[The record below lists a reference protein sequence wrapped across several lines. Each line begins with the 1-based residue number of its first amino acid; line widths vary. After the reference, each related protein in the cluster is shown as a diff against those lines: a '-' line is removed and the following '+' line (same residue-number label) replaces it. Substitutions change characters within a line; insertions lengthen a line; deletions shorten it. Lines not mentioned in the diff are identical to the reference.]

1 MFGITDWNVIYFDQ
15 ICSVHWI
22 LHYVKQNSTTGA
34 LNAGL
39 CLYLKE
45 NLHKNWS
52 CVIISFHCITNS
64 GSGTA
69 YPSWTPEFTPFF
81 MFHVPRSWIFLWCC
95 ADHCLFVLF
104 LFLIHV
110 CIVCLSSIYSFWL
123 TLWELP
129 AFFLSEYQD
138 TDVTTKFNWQYTNR
152 LYKFTHNSPQKW
164 SCHCVCS
171 GINHS
176 WWISS
181 ITKVHLHLFTS
192 LMFID
197 STHTM
202 TRSNIH

>member
-1 MFGITDWNVIYFDQ
+1 MSCKTDNSFHFVNFVIN
-15 ICSVHWI
+15 IR
-22 LHYVKQNSTTGA
+22 
-34 LNAGL
+34 L

-69 YPSWTPEFTPFF
+69 YHSWTPEFTPFF

-129 AFFLSEYQD
+129 AFFSRNIRIQTWLLNL
-138 TDVTTKFNWQYTNR
+138 T
-152 LYKFTHNSPQKW
+152 
-164 SCHCVCS
+164 
-171 GINHS
+171 G
-176 WWISS
+176 
-181 ITKVHLHLFTS
+181 
-192 LMFID
+192 
-197 STHTM
+197 STQTIFE
-202 TRSNIH
+202 TQNNIVQTWTPIKKQNNKLQTW

>member
-1 MFGITDWNVIYFDQ
+1 MSCKTDNSFHFVNFVIN
-15 ICSVHWI
+15 IR
-22 LHYVKQNSTTGA
+22 
-34 LNAGL
+34 L

-69 YPSWTPEFTPFF
+69 YHSWTPEFTPFF

-138 TDVTTKFNWQYTNR
+138 TDVTTKFNWQYTNN
-152 LYKFTHNSPQKW
+152 LWDTKQY
-164 SCHCVCS
+164 
-171 GINHS
+171 
-176 WWISS
+176 SS
-181 ITKVHLHLFTS
+181 NLKSNKETK
-192 LMFID
+192 
-197 STHTM
+197 
-202 TRSNIH
+202 